1 MLLDVNGGV
10 IQIAETALNLLPTLR
25 AMDDDCDDEGDQP
38 FSMPNIHRDTLEWV
52 NAVVQTTEVPPSWP
66 KGSFEGL
73 CRDEYP
79 EAVLNTFQG
88 RDARLMTMLS
98 DLDFM
103 GGGYFYDLC
112 RIHVANTITKDN
124 WSVDHIKERFQIS
137 EGV

>member
-1 MLLDVNGGV
+1 MYGDVTG
-10 IQIAETALNLLPTLR
+10 
-25 AMDDDCDDEGDQP
+25 DCA
-38 FSMPNIHRDTLEWV
+38 FT
-52 NAVVQTTEVPPSWP
+52 
-66 KGSFEGL
+66 
-73 CRDEYP
+73 
-79 EAVLNTFQG
+79 
-88 RDARLMTMLS
+88 LS